1 MEYFK
6 QLKAFY
12 GRLLINSLTSPEISL
27 WHALMWQSNV
37 LGWPAEFNVPLSTLE
52 IYSGLSTAGV
62 KRARNTLAAK
72 GLIEWHSKK
81 GRQSAVY
88 KLVALYE
95 PQNVPQSVP
104 QSVPQNVPQSVPQS
118 VPIHRLET
126 IDKDNIAAT
135 AAAARERCGLDAAP
149 SQSPPEDP
157 GLAQAAQCYEANIGP
172 LPRFVG
178 ERLQF
183 WLAALGPDLVCEAIH
198 RAAAANARSWNY
210 AEKILRDWQNTG
222 VRTVDAARMER
233 AARQRTS
240 APRSQGAPG
249 NRRETADEV
258 WSKIAEGGDDN
269 DQAGGGGFAAIDGE
283 ILAELPPGR

>member
-95 PQNVPQSVP
+95 
-104 QSVPQNVPQSVPQS
+104 PQNVPQSVPQS

>member
-62 KRARNTLAAK
+62 KRARNTLTAK

-95 PQNVPQSVP
+95 PQNVPQ
-104 QSVPQNVPQSVPQS
+104 NVPQSVPQS
-118 VPIHRLET
+118 EPIHRLKT
-126 IDKDNIAAT
+126 IDNIASTATAT
-135 AAAARERCGLDAAP
+135 AATARERCGLDAAP

-172 LPRFVG
+172 LPRYVG

-183 WLAALGPDLVCEAIH
+183 WLAELGPDLVCEAIH
-198 RAAAANARSWNY
+198 RAAAANARRWNY
-210 AEKILRDWQNTG
+210 AEKILRDWQSTG
-222 VRTVDAARMER
+222 VRTVEAARMER
-233 AARQRTS
+233 PAT
-240 APRSQGAPG
+240 PHSQGAPG

-258 WSKIAEGGDDN
+258 WRKIAEGGDDN

>member
-62 KRARNTLAAK
+62 KRARNTLTAK

-95 PQNVPQSVP
+95 PQSVPQSVP
-104 QSVPQNVPQSVPQS
+104 QSEL
-118 VPIHRLET
+118 IHRLKT

-172 LPRFVG
+172 LPRYVG

-210 AEKILRDWQNTG
+210 AEKILRDWQSTG

-233 AARQRTS
+233 AARQRPA
-240 APRSQGAPG
+240 APHSQGSPG

-258 WSKIAEGGDDN
+258 WRKIAEGGDDN